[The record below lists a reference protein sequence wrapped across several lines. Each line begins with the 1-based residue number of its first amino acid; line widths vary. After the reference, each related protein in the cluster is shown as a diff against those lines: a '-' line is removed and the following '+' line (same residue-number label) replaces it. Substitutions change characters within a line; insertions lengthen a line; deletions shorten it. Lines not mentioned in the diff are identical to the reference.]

1 MQKMFGLLCRKIHR
15 VSLKKVDIGVLWM
28 FVFLYVHPRK
38 DDDFRCGATLQHFQQ
53 SKLPRK
59 TASSFMKIV
68 QAGLGMIRFKNDRI
82 RKF

>member
-1 MQKMFGLLCRKIHR
+1 
-15 VSLKKVDIGVLWM
+15 M
-28 FVFLYVHPRK
+28 FVFLYVHPWK
-38 DDDFRCGATLQHFQQ
+38 DDEVRYGATLQHFKQ
-53 SKLPRK
+53 SKLPLK